1 MEKNK
6 VGLSKKGL
14 VSRFVRET
22 GVARDV
28 GRQVIDNL
36 GDDGCQILAR
46 VYRGDPPEE
55 YNQALDLYG
64 EGYSKPA
71 LVDVVLVRRITGNW
85 PEFPSVTEII
95 R

>member
-1 MEKNK
+1 MGEKEIA
-6 VGLSKKGL
+6 VDREGL
-14 VSRFVRET
+14 VGRFVLES

-28 GRQVIDNL
+28 GRQVIENL
-36 GDDGCQILAR
+36 GDEGCQILAR